1 MQYRGKYLIR
11 KNELLACA
19 GFDFDALPMRQSV
32 YEVIRLMDG
41 VPLFL
46 EKHIQ
51 RMCRSVTLAG
61 DQAFFDP
68 DIVKEMI
75 STLSAANKIETG
87 NVKLVFPLDQSK
99 ERNGLVAFF
108 IPHSYPT
115 PDNYRDGVE
124 MLSLSAGR
132 PNPNAKITNLSL
144 RWQAN
149 QLIADNNI
157 YEVLLINDQELVTE
171 GSRSN
176 IFFIHDKNIITPP
189 EDLVLPGITRN
200 CVIEICRNHQI
211 PLNERKIHFAELS
224 SFSAVFI
231 TGTSPKVLPIRRI
244 DSFWFAPSDPLM
256 RRIMKSYEAQVEEY
270 VAKAK
275 SK

>member
-19 GFDFDALPMRQSV
+19 GFDFDALTMRQSV

-51 RMCRSVTLAG
+51 RMYRSLTLAG
-61 DQAFFDP
+61 DQGFFDP

-75 STLSAANKIETG
+75 STLSATNKIETG
-87 NVKLVFPLDQSK
+87 NVKLVYPLDQSK
-99 ERNGLVAFF
+99 AQNGLVAFF

-115 PDNYRDGVE
+115 PEMYRDGVA
-124 MLSLSAGR
+124 MLSIRAGR

-144 RWQAN
+144 RRRAN

-157 YEVLLINDQELVTE
+157 YEVLLINDQEELVTE

-176 IFFIHDKNIITPP
+176 IFFIHDKNIFTPP

-200 CVIEICRNHQI
+200 YVIEICRNHQI
-211 PLNERKIHFAELS
+211 PLNERKIHYAELS
-224 SFSAVFI
+224 SFSAAFI

-270 VAKAK
+270 VADHQ
-275 SK
+275 